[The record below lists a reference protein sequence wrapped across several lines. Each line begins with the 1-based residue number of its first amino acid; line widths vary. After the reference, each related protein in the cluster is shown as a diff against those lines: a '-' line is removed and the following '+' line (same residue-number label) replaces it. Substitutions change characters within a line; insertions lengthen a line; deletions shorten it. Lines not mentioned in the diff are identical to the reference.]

1 MLGTRTHGDGGCGQV
16 RRGWGSARV
25 QGQLCKAGAG
35 ARSNRTL
42 ASGRRY
48 GAELLLAG
56 TVFFHGDYQLQLRTK
71 INGCISERFGG
82 ADENKVLC

>member
-1 MLGTRTHGDGGCGQV
+1 MPASSPPGVLGGCGVLGTKTHGDGGCGQV

-35 ARSNRTL
+35 ARSSGTL

-56 TVFFHGDYQLQLRTK
+56 TVFFFFVAT
-71 INGCISERFGG
+71 ISC
-82 ADENKVLC
+82 N